1 MITHLLRCHLMMEPT
16 AVSSWRNLPSVH
28 PVWKLLYPHTKG
40 IMAINTLGR
49 NKLIPAGGV
58 ADQVLSI
65 GGGGHVSLMQKHYRS
80 VTFDSYDLIKD
91 LTDRGVMDLE
101 KFNYKNDAVLLW
113 KAIHHFVQEI
123 IHLYYKNN
131 KDVQTVFFATKFELN
146 KCSFNTF
153 VLMKPI
159 LLNQLTFKNII

>member
-16 AVSSWRNLPSVH
+16 AVASWRNLSSVH

-49 NKLIPAGGV
+49 KKLIPKGGI
-58 ADQVLSI
+58 ADKVLSI
-65 GGGGHVSLMQKHYRS
+65 GDGGHISLMQKHYRS

-91 LTDRGVMDLE
+91 LSDRGLMDLE

-113 KAIHHFVQEI
+113 KAIHRFVEEI
-123 IHLYYKNN
+123 IHVYYKNN
-131 KDVQTVFFATKFELN
+131 EDVKMVNASFLLKTLN
-146 KCSFNTF
+146 YR
-153 VLMKPI
+153 
-159 LLNQLTFKNII
+159 